1 MSGGA
6 ARTGSV
12 PHDMVRSTPQGA
24 SMLTLLRL
32 LPALKPVIW
41 RYVAGLSVGFAATG
55 LGLAIPQVIR
65 ALVDG
70 PISAGRDSGS
80 SRGVWVAAGI
90 VLALGVLQAAMWY
103 SRRMLLMGPMVG
115 VEHRLRTSL
124 FDHLLDL
131 SVSFHDHWESGQLLS
146 RASTDLSRI
155 RRWLSFGSILLVV
168 NVTTAVVGI
177 VILIALS
184 PPLGGIFALFAIPTA
199 WLSLRFQL
207 RYRVLT
213 RRGLDQAGALATEV
227 EESVQGIRVITAFGR
242 SGEFAD
248 QFMDA
253 ARRQRDTE
261 IDKARSLSGIRMW
274 LSLLPQLAFAACLAA
289 GVWLVRDGVLSLGDV
304 VAFFGTAAF
313 LLWPVRS
320 LGFAFADVMDATAA
334 TARVFEVLD
343 TVPDVSDPVDPV
355 EDDPDPSRI
364 GELLFDDVHVGYGD
378 REVLAG
384 VDLRIAPGETVALVG
399 ATGSGKTVMVELV
412 PRFMDVTGGA
422 VRVGGVDVRDMTRP
436 RLRGQLGMAFE
447 APQLFSGTV
456 RENVLVGC
464 PDADADQLDE
474 ALAIAQAGFVYDL
487 PDGVDTVIGEEGQ
500 SLSGGQR
507 QRLALARAIAA
518 EPRILVLDDPLSAL
532 DVNTEALVE
541 ASLRRVLQGVTA
553 LIVAHRPS
561 TVALA
566 DRVAVL
572 RDGRIVATGRHDEL
586 LRSDP
591 YYRQLMSLEVT
602 S

>member
-1 MSGGA
+1 
-6 ARTGSV
+6 
-12 PHDMVRSTPQGA
+12 MVRSTPQGA
-24 SMLTLLRL
+24 SMSTLLRL

-41 RYVAGLSVGFAATG
+41 RYVAGLCVGFAATG

-274 LSLLPQLAFAACLAA
+274 LSLLPQLAFAVCLAA
-289 GVWLVRDGVLSLGDV
+289 GVWLVRDGALSLGDV

-343 TVPDVSDPVDPV
+343 TAPDVTDPVDPI

-422 VRVGGVDVRDMTRP
+422 VRVGGVDVRDMTRQ

>member
-456 RENVLVGC
+456 RENVLVGR

>member
-1 MSGGA
+1 M
-6 ARTGSV
+6 
-12 PHDMVRSTPQGA
+12 
-24 SMLTLLRL
+24 LRL
-32 LPALKPVIW
+32 LPTLRPVIW
-41 RYVAGLSVGFAATG
+41 RYLGGLLVGFAATG

-70 PISAGRDSGS
+70 PISSGRDSGS

-124 FDHLLDL
+124 FDRLLDL

-168 NVTTAVVGI
+168 NVTTVVVGI
-177 VILIALS
+177 VILVVLS
-184 PPLGGIFALFAIPTA
+184 PPLGGIFAVFAMPTA

-227 EESVQGIRVITAFGR
+227 EESVQGVRVITAFGR
-242 SGEFAD
+242 SDTFTD
-248 QFMDA
+248 QFMRA

-274 LSLLPQLAFAACLAA
+274 LSLLPQLAFVVCLAA
-289 GVWLVRDGVLSLGDV
+289 GLSLVRDGALTLGDI

-320 LGFAFADVMDATAA
+320 LGFAFAAVMDATAA

-343 TVPDVSDPVDPV
+343 TAAEVTDPVDPV
-355 EDDPDPSRI
+355 EDDPDPSLI
-364 GELLFDDVHVGYGD
+364 GELVFDDVHFCYGEH
-378 REVLAG
+378 EVLDG
-384 VDLRIAPGETVALVG
+384 VDLRVAPGETVALVG

-412 PRFMDVTGGA
+412 ARFMDVTSGA
-422 VRVGGVDVRDMTRP
+422 VRVGGVDVRDMTRH
-436 RLRGQLGMAFE
+436 RLRGQLGMTFE

-456 RENVLVGC
+456 RENVLMGR
-464 PDADADQLDE
+464 PDAGDEQRDA
-474 ALAIAQAGFVYDL
+474 AIAVAQAEFVHDL
-487 PDGVDTVIGEEGQ
+487 PEGVDTVIGEEGQ

-518 EPRILVLDDPLSAL
+518 APRILVLDDPLSAL

-541 ASLRRVLQGVTA
+541 AGLRRVLQGVTA

-586 LRSDP
+586 LRSEP
-591 YYRQLMSLEVT
+591 YYRQLMSLEA
-602 S
+602 SS

>member
-274 LSLLPQLAFAACLAA
+274 LSLLPQLAFAVCLAA
-289 GVWLVRDGVLSLGDV
+289 GVWLVRDGALSLGDV

-343 TVPDVSDPVDPV
+343 TVPDVTDPVDPV

>member
-6 ARTGSV
+6 ARTGSL
-12 PHDMVRSTPQGA
+12 PHDIVRSTPQGA
-24 SMLTLLRL
+24 SMSTLLRL

-261 IDKARSLSGIRMW
+261 IGKARSLSGIRMW
-274 LSLLPQLAFAACLAA
+274 LSLLPQLAFAVCLAA
-289 GVWLVRDGVLSLGDV
+289 GVWLVRDGALSLGDV

-343 TVPDVSDPVDPV
+343 TAPDVTDPVDPI

-422 VRVGGVDVRDMTRP
+422 VRVGGVDVRDMTRQ

>member
-6 ARTGSV
+6 ARTGSL
-12 PHDMVRSTPQGA
+12 PHDIVRSTPQGA
-24 SMLTLLRL
+24 SMSTLLRL

-274 LSLLPQLAFAACLAA
+274 LSLLPQLAFAVCLAA
-289 GVWLVRDGVLSLGDV
+289 GVWLVRDGALSLGDV

-343 TVPDVSDPVDPV
+343 TAPDVTDPVDPV

-422 VRVGGVDVRDMTRP
+422 VRVGGVDVRDMTRQ

>member
-274 LSLLPQLAFAACLAA
+274 LSLLPQLAFAVCLAA

-456 RENVLVGC
+456 RENVLVGR

-507 QRLALARAIAA
+507 QRLALARAIAS

>member
-274 LSLLPQLAFAACLAA
+274 LSLLPQLAFAVCLAA
-289 GVWLVRDGVLSLGDV
+289 GVWLVRDGALSLGDV
-304 VAFFGTAAF
+304 VAFFGTAVF

-343 TVPDVSDPVDPV
+343 TVPDVTDPVDPV

>member
-274 LSLLPQLAFAACLAA
+274 LSLLPQLAFAVCLAA
-289 GVWLVRDGVLSLGDV
+289 GVWLVRDGALSLGDV

-343 TVPDVSDPVDPV
+343 TVPDVTDPVDPV

-412 PRFMDVTGGA
+412 PRFMDVAGGA